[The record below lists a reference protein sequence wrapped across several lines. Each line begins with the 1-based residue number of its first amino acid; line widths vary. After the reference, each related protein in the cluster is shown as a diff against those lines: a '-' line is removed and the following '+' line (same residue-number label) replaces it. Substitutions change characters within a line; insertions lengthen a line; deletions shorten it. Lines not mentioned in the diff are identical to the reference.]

1 MGPSVAIQQTQAK
14 PGEGCRQDPS
24 DAPKEGRI
32 ELARQLEAA
41 GASTV
46 ITNPSFGKNGSATI
60 VHEEVTRETA
70 VDP

>member
-1 MGPSVAIQQTQAK
+1 MDAINPSREET
-14 PGEGCRQDPS
+14 
-24 DAPKEGRI
+24 APRKE
-32 ELARQLEAA
+32 QLEAT